1 MSITKITVAAAI
13 ALALGFSSTAQA
25 GAMNTGN
32 VDHVTAE
39 TDPSVF
45 GVEHQP
51 TGENSVSI
59 KYNHLTT
66 ETRPDV
72 FGSYK
77 PHGWEET
84 GHDDLS
90 NLLSQGSRAQHHSS
104 AKWRRSGV

>member
-1 MSITKITVAAAI
+1 MSITKITFAAAI

-25 GAMNTGN
+25 DFINPGN
-32 VDHVTAE
+32 VDHATAE

-45 GVEHQP
+45 GVEYQP

-59 KYNHLTT
+59 KFDHSTT

-84 GHDDLS
+84 GRDDLS
-90 NLLSQGSRAQHHSS
+90 NLLSQGS
-104 AKWRRSGV
+104 

>member
-1 MSITKITVAAAI
+1 MSITKIVSAAAI
-13 ALALGFSSTAQA
+13 ALGLGFSATAQA
-25 GAMNTGN
+25 GVMNTGN

-45 GVEHQP
+45 GVEYQP

-59 KYNHLTT
+59 KYDHLTT

-77 PHGWEET
+77 PQGWEGT
-84 GHDDLS
+84 GRNDLG
-90 NLLSQGSRAQHHSS
+90 NLLSQ
-104 AKWRRSGV
+104 RS